1 MLALVVGVLG
11 YIYGT
16 ERAQQ
21 QFVQLVSSVFPLA
34 GAQETRI
41 ARELVSGRALSLGV
55 GLVGTLLGASAIF
68 GAVETAIGRI
78 IPGARRSFVR
88 GRIEGLVFIAGL
100 ILLAI
105 ASFALSYGA
114 QAAEGAL
121 RGVITA
127 RASRFVIAVLSQGLG
142 LAAGAVFFYAVFR
155 YVPRQAFPP
164 RLARS
169 AALVSAVLWELAKVG
184 FALYTRALGAF
195 AAYGPIAFAAGL
207 MTWIYLTAVIILLGA
222 ETMKVRART

>member
-11 YIYGT
+11 FIYGT

-21 QFVQLVSSVFPLA
+21 EFTQLMSSILPVA

-68 GAVETAIGRI
+68 GAIDTAIGRI
-78 IPGARRSFVR
+78 VPGAKRSFVR
-88 GRIEGLVFIAGL
+88 GRVEGLIFVAGL
-100 ILLAI
+100 ILLAV
-105 ASFALSYGA
+105 ASFAFSYGA
-114 QAAEGAL
+114 QAAEGVLAGIL
-121 RGVITA
+121 TA
-127 RASRFVIAVLSQGLG
+127 RASRFVVALLSQALG
-142 LAAGAVFFYAVFR
+142 FLAGALFFYVVFR
-155 YVPRQAFPP
+155 YVPRQSFPP

-169 AALVSAVLWELAKVG
+169 AAVVSAVLWELAKVG

-195 AAYGPIAFAAGL
+195 AAYGPIAFVAGL

-222 ETMKVRART
+222 ETMKVRAKL